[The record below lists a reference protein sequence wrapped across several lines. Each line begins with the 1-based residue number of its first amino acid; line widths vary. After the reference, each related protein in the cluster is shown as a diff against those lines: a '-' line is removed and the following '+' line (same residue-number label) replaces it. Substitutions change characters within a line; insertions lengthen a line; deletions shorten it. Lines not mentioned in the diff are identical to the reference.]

1 MAQKQAV
8 LDKWFLRQDII
19 DQLLESG
26 EESDEAKY
34 FSDRII
40 TIAETEEAEHQSLD
54 DPFDRSVALV
64 LSLVREEGLD
74 AWNIDLSAFLKVFTA
89 RVKSQ
94 SSGLD
99 LPACGRLIRLSWEV
113 LNHQASILFERVQR
127 AEEEEDWGDEMD
139 FGWEAEYDDE
149 AFFFTNTVLQGGADT
164 VLPSL
169 FDERVRRSEGRPVTL
184 GELLSAFKD
193 AADDAEELK
202 LREANRV
209 AHEKELAEYLS
220 NIGGRM
226 HNEDLEGDIERCW
239 MALRQTCLAAGTN
252 NVPVSDVMEQLKIIL
267 EQTYGEVEEGYQDEA
282 KVSSFIAGLFLT
294 HRGFASISQ
303 DNVPDGIIYL
313 EDLRPD
319 NSFSEILEM
328 IKDEQEQESTRIQNQ
343 DTGSKR
349 HADNLV
355 VRAQKAK
362 LKEEKSL
369 QKAAEL
375 EQQSNLESQAKNA
388 VSEDE
393 TDSEITQQD
402 LLVALELS
410 GQQAQETPLSPT
422 QRKQINLQEGEFES
436 PQSDSSDDDNPMGN
450 HEWLVE

>member
-1 MAQKQAV
+1 MAEHQAV

-26 EESDEAKY
+26 EENREAQS

-40 TIAETEEAEHQSLD
+40 AIAKTEEAEHQSLE

-74 AWNIDLSAFLKVFTA
+74 AWNIDLSAFLKVFTT

-94 SSGLD
+94 ASGLD

-113 LNHQASILFERVQR
+113 LNHQAAILFERVQR
-127 AEEEEDWGDEMD
+127 ADEEDDWDDDME

-149 AFFFTNTVLQGGADT
+149 AFFFTNAVLEGGADS

-169 FDERVRRSEGRPVTL
+169 FDERVRRAEGRPVTL

-202 LREANRV
+202 LREANRI
-209 AHEKELAEYLS
+209 AHEKELSEYLS
-220 NIGGRM
+220 DIGGRM

-239 MALRQTCLAAGTN
+239 RALRQTCLKAGAN
-252 NVPVSDVMEQLKIIL
+252 KVPVADVMEELKLIL
-267 EQTYGEVEEGYQDEA
+267 EQTYGSVPEGYQDEA

-294 HRGFASISQ
+294 HRGIASIYQ
-303 DNVPDGIIYL
+303 DTVPDGIIYL
-313 EDLRPD
+313 EDIRP
-319 NSFSEILEM
+319 NNNFAEIIEM
-328 IKDEQEQESTRIQNQ
+328 IKSEQEQESIRIQEQ
-343 DTGSKR
+343 VTGSQR
-349 HADNLV
+349 HTDNLL
-355 VRAQKAK
+355 VRANKAK
-362 LKEEKSL
+362 QKEEKSL
-369 QKAAEL
+369 RKAIEL
-375 EQQSNLESQAKNA
+375 SQTEEAVEISLGPEQVQHITTQEDAFEADQSNPEHVEESL
-388 VSEDE
+388 D
-393 TDSEITQQD
+393 
-402 LLVALELS
+402 
-410 GQQAQETPLSPT
+410 
-422 QRKQINLQEGEFES
+422 
-436 PQSDSSDDDNPMGN
+436 N

>member
-1 MAQKQAV
+1 MAEHQAV

-26 EESDEAKY
+26 EESEEAQY

-40 TIAETEEAEHQSLD
+40 SIAETDEAEHQSLE

-74 AWNIDLSAFLKVFTA
+74 AWNIDLSAFLKVFTS

-94 SSGLD
+94 STELD

-113 LNHQASILFERVQR
+113 LNHQAAILFERVQR
-127 AEEEEDWGDEMD
+127 ADEEDDWGDEME

-149 AFFFTNTVLQGGADT
+149 AFFFTNTVLEGGADS

-169 FDERVRRSEGRPVTL
+169 FGERVRRAEGRPVTL

-202 LREANRV
+202 LREANRI
-209 AHEKELAEYLS
+209 AHEKELADYLA

-239 MALRQTCLAAGTN
+239 RAMRQTCLKAGVN
-252 NVPVSDVMEQLKIIL
+252 KVPVVDVMNELKTIL
-267 EQTYGEVEEGYQDEA
+267 EQTFGAVPEGYQDEA

-303 DNVPDGIIYL
+303 DIVPEGIIFL
-313 EDLRPD
+313 EDLRPN
-319 NSFSEILEM
+319 NSFTEIVELV
-328 IKDEQEQESTRIQNQ
+328 KAEQETESVRIQTQ
-343 DTGSKR
+343 ITGSQR
-349 HADNLV
+349 HADNLSQ
-355 VRAQKAK
+355 RAQKAK
-362 LKEEKSL
+362 EKEERSL
-369 QKAAEL
+369 KKAAKLAEAEKVVEIVL
-375 EQQSNLESQAKNA
+375 GPEQSQHISSEEIAVESNQDDSNNGGES
-388 VSEDE
+388 
-393 TDSEITQQD
+393 
-402 LLVALELS
+402 L
-410 GQQAQETPLSPT
+410 
-422 QRKQINLQEGEFES
+422 
-436 PQSDSSDDDNPMGN
+436 GN